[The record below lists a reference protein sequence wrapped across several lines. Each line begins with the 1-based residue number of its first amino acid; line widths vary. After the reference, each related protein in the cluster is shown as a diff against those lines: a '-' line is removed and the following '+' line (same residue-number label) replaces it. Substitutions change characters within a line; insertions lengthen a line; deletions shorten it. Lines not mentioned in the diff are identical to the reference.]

1 MVVLWG
7 AGWVGVV
14 VKVKGVLI
22 WGVCCLTF
30 VFITVITLCQE
41 ISEISEKQKQDY
53 TQTWMFKDNPSQQAR
68 EFPRWPSGESKS
80 INREFLHWSVRLGL
94 D

>member
-41 ISEISEKQKQDY
+41 ISEIS
-53 TQTWMFKDNPSQQAR
+53 
-68 EFPRWPSGESKS
+68 
-80 INREFLHWSVRLGL
+80 
-94 D
+94 